1 MTAVGEERRLVDP
14 VEAKGKL
21 SCTMSTGMESMRR
34 KVYQAARAGLSLSLY
49 ANLSVKSSEECLEL
63 LAQVVEEDGQKC
75 TPLIIAARNGHEK
88 AIRTL
93 LKFNPDLE
101 QEGTVKFDG
110 YVIEGASPLW
120 CAAGAGHLGVVK
132 MLVRAGANVNHPTKT
147 NSTPLRAA
155 CFDGRLDIVKYLTD
169 HDANI
174 HITNKYN
181 NTCLMIAAYKGHV
194 DVVQFL
200 LELGANPDEKAH
212 CGATALHFAA
222 ECGHVRIVQE
232 LLSHGAK
239 ITKNEH
245 GMTPL
250 VAAAE
255 RTRSDV
261 VEFFISRPDVTRE
274 EKVDALELL
283 GASYASDKD
292 NYNIDLAYKYMMQ
305 GMQERFADSENI
317 ISKPKADPVVAYEN
331 RVECERVRE
340 LESIRHSSAA
350 LHMESL
356 AIRER
361 ILGSQNPEV
370 PHPVIFRGAVFADHA
385 RFDRCLQLWMHALRL
400 KQLNKVCVMKDLLRF
415 AQVFSQMLHVGV
427 QLEFEAVHEVLSA
440 TVLELKRNKDK
451 ILCPGPKDDVDNI
464 KEEMESNMIT
474 ALYLIMIVMCV
485 AKGRSSSQSG
495 GEGGD
500 HYGMGAAL
508 HGGVRVGGF
517 MVRGNDDNEGG
528 KNSQQM
534 PPMVETESQI
544 HHTVYN
550 LVRVDARTR
559 TGQTL
564 LHLAVSPET
573 PVDDFHTNHI
583 CRFPCAMTTKLLIA
597 CGADVNCMDNNRN
610 TPLHL
615 IVPYQKPISDF
626 LTLHNIIMA
635 LIENGAHMDTVN
647 QMGATPFDSAT
658 SGVAEIILRTQKKL
672 SLKCLAAKV
681 VKINGLAYKGHV
693 PRHLEAFIEL
703 HGPGHVDTL
712 ATRPC
717 RRDHRL

>member
-1 MTAVGEERRLVDP
+1 M
-14 VEAKGKL
+14 KK
-21 SCTMSTGMESMRR
+21 
-34 KVYQAARAGLSLSLY
+34 KVYHAAKEGLAISLY
-49 ANLSVKSSEECLEL
+49 AHLSVKNQQECQDL
-63 LAQVVEEDGQKC
+63 LGQVVEEEGQKC
-75 TPLIIAARNGHEK
+75 TPLLIAARNGHEK
-88 AIRTL
+88 AVRTL
-93 LKFNPDLE
+93 LKFHPDLE

-120 CAAGAGHLGVVK
+120 CAAGAGHLAVVK
-132 MLVRAGANVNHPTKT
+132 MLVRAGADVNHPTKT

-169 HDANI
+169 HSANI

-222 ECGHVRIVQE
+222 ECGHVKIVRE
-232 LLSHGAK
+232 LLCHGAR

-250 VAAAE
+250 IAASE
-255 RTRSDV
+255 RTRGDV
-261 VEFFISRPDVTRE
+261 VEYLISRADVTRE

-283 GASYASDKD
+283 GASFASDKD
-292 NYNIDLAYKYMMQ
+292 NYDIELAYKYMLQ
-305 GMQERFADSENI
+305 GMQERYSDRNSI
-317 ISKPKADPVVAYEN
+317 IQKPKAEPVGAYESH
-331 RVECERVRE
+331 VECKTVAE
-340 LESIRHSSAA
+340 LESIKHISAS

-361 ILGSQNPEV
+361 ILGPHNPEV
-370 PHPVIFRGAVFADHA
+370 PHPVIFRGAVFADNA
-385 RFDRCLQLWMHALRL
+385 RFDRCLQLWTHALRL

-427 QLEFEAVHEVLSA
+427 QLEFEAVHEVLEA
-440 TVLELKRNKDK
+440 TVIELKRNQDK
-451 ILCPGPKDDVDNI
+451 IHCPGPKDDVETVKD
-464 KEEMESNMIT
+464 EMESNMIT
-474 ALYLIMIVMCV
+474 ALYLIMIATCV
-485 AKGRSSSQSG
+485 AKGRASPSQPSG
-495 GEGGD
+495 GGNGGVAVNN
-500 HYGMGAAL
+500 GGAAIANAA
-508 HGGVRVGGF
+508 GRGV
-517 MVRGNDDNEGG
+517 EGVD
-528 KNSQQM
+528 KVQLMNQF
-534 PPMVETESQI
+534 VEKESQI
-544 HHTVYN
+544 HQTVYG
-550 LVRVDARTR
+550 LVRVQARTR
-559 TGQTL
+559 SGQTL
-564 LHLAVSPET
+564 LHLAVNPET

-583 CRFPCAMTTKLLIA
+583 CRFPCATTTKLLIA
-597 CGADVNCMDNNRN
+597 CGADVNSMDNNRN

-658 SGVAEIILRTQKKL
+658 TGVAEIILRTQKKL

-681 VKINGLAYKGHV
+681 VKIHGIPFKGQV
-693 PRHLEAFIEL
+693 PHHLEAFIEL
-703 HGPGHVDTL
+703 HGPGHVDGL
-712 ATRPC
+712 SNRPS
-717 RRDHRL
+717 RSEHRLA

>member
-1 MTAVGEERRLVDP
+1 
-14 VEAKGKL
+14 
-21 SCTMSTGMESMRR
+21 MRK
-34 KVYQAARAGLSLSLY
+34 KVYHAAKEGLSISLY
-49 ANLSVKSSEECLEL
+49 AHLSVKAPEECQQL
-63 LAQVVEEDGQKC
+63 LSQVVEEDGQKC
-75 TPLIIAARNGHEK
+75 TPLIISACNGHER
-88 AIRTL
+88 AVRTL

-120 CAAGAGHLGVVK
+120 CAAGAGHLSVVK

-169 HDANI
+169 HSANI

-222 ECGHVRIVQE
+222 ECGHVKIVRE
-232 LLSHGAK
+232 LLAHGAK

-250 VAAAE
+250 IAAAE
-255 RTRSDV
+255 RTRSEV
-261 VEFFISRPDVTRE
+261 VECLISRPDVSRL

-283 GASYASDKD
+283 GASFASDKD
-292 NYNIDLAYKYMMQ
+292 NYNIELAFQYMIK
-305 GMQERFADSENI
+305 GMQERYCDPNVILSKPPSKPVPAYESRIECGTVEELENI
-317 ISKPKADPVVAYEN
+317 
-331 RVECERVRE
+331 
-340 LESIRHSSAA
+340 RHNSGA

-361 ILGSQNPEV
+361 ILGPHNPEV
-370 PHPVIFRGAVFADHA
+370 PHPVIFRGAVFADNA
-385 RFDRCLQLWMHALRL
+385 RFDRCLQLWVHALRL
-400 KQLNKVCVMKDLLRF
+400 KQMNKVCVMKDLLRF

-427 QLEFEAVHEVLSA
+427 QLEFEAVHEVLGA
-440 TVLELKRNKDK
+440 TVIELKRNKEK
-451 ILCPGPKDDVDNI
+451 ILCPGPKDDVENI

-474 ALYLIMIVMCV
+474 ALYLIMIAVCV
-485 AKGRSSSQSG
+485 AKGRASSSLPGVSIINYDPVMNNGIGALNG
-495 GEGGD
+495 GMRVVGFGMRGLEGGD
-500 HYGMGAAL
+500 TVRQSLQQL
-508 HGGVRVGGF
+508 HQV
-517 MVRGNDDNEGG
+517 
-528 KNSQQM
+528 
-534 PPMVETESQI
+534 VEKESQI
-544 HHTVYN
+544 HHTVYC
-550 LVRVDARTR
+550 LVQVDARTR

-564 LHLAVSPET
+564 LHLAVNPET

-583 CRFPCAMTTKLLIA
+583 CRFPCATTTKLLIA
-597 CGADVNCMDNNRN
+597 CGADANSMDNFRN

-615 IVPYQKPISDF
+615 IVPYQKAVSDF

-635 LIENGAHMDTVN
+635 LVENGAHMDTVN
-647 QMGATPFDSAT
+647 QLGATPFDSAT
-658 SGVAEIILRTQKKL
+658 TGVAEIILRTQKKL
-672 SLKCLAAKV
+672 SLKCLSAKV
-681 VKINGLAYKGHV
+681 IKKNGISYKGQV

-712 ATRPC
+712 ATRPTKS
-717 RRDHRL
+717 DHRL

>member
-1 MTAVGEERRLVDP
+1 MTSGMDSLKKRVYHA
-14 VEAKGKL
+14 AK
-21 SCTMSTGMESMRR
+21 E
-34 KVYQAARAGLSLSLY
+34 GLAISLY
-49 ANLSVKSSEECLEL
+49 AHLSVRNHQDCQDL
-63 LAQVVEEDGQKC
+63 LGQVVEEEGQKC
-75 TPLIIAARNGHEK
+75 TPLLIAARNGHEK
-88 AIRTL
+88 AVRTL
-93 LKFNPDLE
+93 LKFHPDLE

-120 CAAGAGHLGVVK
+120 CAAGAGHLAVVK
-132 MLVRAGANVNHPTKT
+132 MLVRAGADVNHPTKT

-169 HDANI
+169 HSANI

-222 ECGHVRIVQE
+222 ECGHVKIVQE
-232 LLSHGAK
+232 LLNHGAK

-250 VAAAE
+250 IAAAE
-255 RTRSDV
+255 RTRGDV
-261 VEFFISRPDVTRE
+261 VDYLISRADVTRE

-283 GASYASDKD
+283 GASFASDKD
-292 NYNIDLAYKYMMQ
+292 NYDIELAYKYMLQ
-305 GMQERFADSENI
+305 GMKERYSDTNNVI
-317 ISKPKADPVVAYEN
+317 YKPKTKPIAAYEN
-331 RVECERVRE
+331 RVECATVEE
-340 LESIRHSSAA
+340 LEGIRHISAS

-361 ILGSQNPEV
+361 ILGPHNPEV
-370 PHPVIFRGAVFADHA
+370 PHPVIFRGAVFADNA
-385 RFDRCLQLWMHALRL
+385 RFDRCLQLWTHALRL

-427 QLEFEAVHEVLSA
+427 QLEFEAVHEVLVA
-440 TVLELKRNKDK
+440 TVLELKRNQEK
-451 ILCPGPKDDVDNI
+451 IVCPGPKDDVETVKD
-464 KEEMESNMIT
+464 EMESNMIT
-474 ALYLIMIVMCV
+474 ALYLIMIAMCV
-485 AKGRSSSQSG
+485 AKGRGSPGHLNRSNGGNYTGSYMGNSS
-495 GEGGD
+495 D
-500 HYGMGAAL
+500 
-508 HGGVRVGGF
+508 
-517 MVRGNDDNEGG
+517 
-528 KNSQQM
+528 
-534 PPMVETESQI
+534 ETNLMNQVVDKESQI
-544 HHTVYN
+544 HHTVYG
-550 LVRVDARTR
+550 LVRVQPRTKS
-559 TGQTL
+559 GQTL
-564 LHLAVSPET
+564 LHLAVNPET

-583 CRFPCAMTTKLLIA
+583 CRFPCATTTKLLIA
-597 CGADVNCMDNNRN
+597 CGADVNSMDNNRN

-615 IVPYQKPISDF
+615 IVPYQKPVSDF

-658 SGVAEIILRTQKKL
+658 TGVAEIILRTQKKL

-681 VKINGLAYKGHV
+681 VKINGIPFKGQV
-693 PRHLEAFIEL
+693 PYHLEAFIEL
-703 HGPGHVDTL
+703 HGPGHVDGL
-712 ATRPC
+712 SNRPS
-717 RRDHRL
+717 RSEHRLA

>member
-1 MTAVGEERRLVDP
+1 MTSTITSTM
-14 VEAKGKL
+14 EAIKK
-21 SCTMSTGMESMRR
+21 
-34 KVYQAARAGLSLSLY
+34 KVYHAAKLGLSISLY
-49 ANLSVKSSEECLEL
+49 AHLSVKAQHECQHL
-63 LAQVVEEDGQKC
+63 LGQVVEEDGQKC
-75 TPLIIAARNGHEK
+75 TPLIISARNGHEK
-88 AIRTL
+88 AVRTL

-169 HDANI
+169 HSANI

-222 ECGHVRIVQE
+222 ECGHVKIVQE
-232 LLSHGAK
+232 LLVHGAK

-250 VAAAE
+250 IAAAE

-261 VEFFISRPDVTRE
+261 VEYLISRPDVTRE
-274 EKVDALELL
+274 EKVDSLELL
-283 GASYASDKD
+283 GASFASDKD
-292 NYNIDLAYKYMMQ
+292 NYNIELAYKYMLK
-305 GMQERFADSENI
+305 GMKERYSDPNDI
-317 ISKPKADPVVAYEN
+317 ICKPKVEPVPAYEN
-331 RVECERVRE
+331 RVECETVGE
-340 LESIRHSSAA
+340 LESIRLISGS

-361 ILGSQNPEV
+361 ILGPHNPEV
-370 PHPVIFRGAVFADHA
+370 PHPVIFRGAVFADNA

-427 QLEFEAVHEVLSA
+427 QLEFEAVHEVLGA
-440 TVLELKRNKDK
+440 TVLELKRNQEK
-451 ILCPGPKDDVDNI
+451 IQNPGPKDDVETVKD
-464 KEEMESNMIT
+464 EMESNMIT
-474 ALYLIMIVMCV
+474 ALYLIMIAMCV
-485 AKGRSSSQSG
+485 AKGRSTSQP
-495 GEGGD
+495 
-500 HYGMGAAL
+500 A
-508 HGGVRVGGF
+508 GVANGVGGNN
-517 MVRGNDDNEGG
+517 GIGG
-528 KNSQQM
+528 LNGGIGIAGFGIRSVDGESTGHSPQHLHQV
-534 PPMVETESQI
+534 VEKETQV
-544 HHTVYN
+544 HHTVYS
-550 LVRVDARTR
+550 LVRVEARTR
-559 TGQTL
+559 SGQSL
-564 LHLAVSPET
+564 LHLAVNPET

-583 CRFPCAMTTKLLIA
+583 CRFPCATTTKLLIA
-597 CGADVNCMDNNRN
+597 CGADVNSMDKNRN

-658 SGVAEIILRTQKKL
+658 TGVAEIILRTQKKL
-672 SLKCLAAKV
+672 SLKCLAAKA
-681 VKINGLAYKGHV
+681 VKINGILYKGQV

-703 HGPGHVDTL
+703 HGPGHVDGL
-712 ATRPC
+712 SNRPC
-717 RRDHRL
+717 KGEHRL

>member
-1 MTAVGEERRLVDP
+1 MT
-14 VEAKGKL
+14 
-21 SCTMSTGMESMRR
+21 SGMDSMKK
-34 KVYQAARAGLSLSLY
+34 KVYHAAKLGLSLSLY
-49 ANLSVKSSEECLEL
+49 AHLSVKPQQECEDL
-63 LAQVVEEDGQKC
+63 LGQVVEEDGQKC
-75 TPLIIAARNGHEK
+75 TPLIISARNGHEK
-88 AIRTL
+88 AVRTL

-120 CAAGAGHLGVVK
+120 CAAGAGHLAVVK

-169 HDANI
+169 HSANI

-222 ECGHVRIVQE
+222 ECGHVKIVQE
-232 LLSHGAK
+232 LLAHGAK

-250 VAAAE
+250 IAASE

-261 VEFFISRPDVTRE
+261 VEYLISRPDVTRE

-283 GASYASDKD
+283 GASFASDKD
-292 NYNIDLAYKYMMQ
+292 NYNIELAFKYMMK
-305 GMQERFADSENI
+305 GMKERYSDPEAI
-317 ISKPKADPVVAYEN
+317 IYKPKVEPVAAYEN
-331 RVECERVRE
+331 RIECETIRE
-340 LESIRHSSAA
+340 LESIRHISGT

-361 ILGSQNPEV
+361 ILGPHNPEV
-370 PHPVIFRGAVFADHA
+370 PHPVIFRGAVFADNA

-427 QLEFEAVHEVLSA
+427 QLEFDAVHEVLGA
-440 TVLELKRNKDK
+440 TVIELKRNQEK
-451 ILCPGPKDDVDNI
+451 IQCPGPKDDVETI
-464 KEEMESNMIT
+464 KDEMESNMIT
-474 ALYLIMIVMCV
+474 ALYLIMIAMCV
-485 AKGRSSSQSG
+485 AKGRSSSSQANGVENG
-495 GEGGD
+495 GVGGNNELGALFGGIGVVGFGMRGVEGGD
-500 HYGMGAAL
+500 TVRHSLQQL
-508 HGGVRVGGF
+508 HQV
-517 MVRGNDDNEGG
+517 
-528 KNSQQM
+528 
-534 PPMVETESQI
+534 VEKESQV
-544 HHTVYN
+544 HHTVYS
-550 LVRVDARTR
+550 LVRIEARTR
-559 TGQTL
+559 TGQSL
-564 LHLAVSPET
+564 LHLAVNPET

-583 CRFPCAMTTKLLIA
+583 CRFPCATTTKLLIA
-597 CGADVNCMDNNRN
+597 CGADVNSMDNNRN

-615 IVPYQKPISDF
+615 IVPYQKPVSDF

-658 SGVAEIILRTQKKL
+658 TGVAEIILRTQKKL
-672 SLKCLAAKV
+672 SLKCLAARV
-681 VKINGLAYKGHV
+681 VKINRISYKGQV
-693 PRHLEAFIEL
+693 PQHLEAFIEL
-703 HGPGHVDTL
+703 HGPGHVDGL
-712 ATRPC
+712 SSRPC
-717 RRDHRL
+717 KSEHQL